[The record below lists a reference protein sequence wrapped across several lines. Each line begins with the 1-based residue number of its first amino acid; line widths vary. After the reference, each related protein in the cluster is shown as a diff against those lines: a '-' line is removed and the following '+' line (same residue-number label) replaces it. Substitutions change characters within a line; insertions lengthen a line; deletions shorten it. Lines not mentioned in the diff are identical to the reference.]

1 MVGVARCRKAF
12 TMVELVFVIVVIGIL
27 AAIAIPKLAVTRD
40 DAVITKAIN
49 TVAAVR
55 SAIATER
62 SKNIL
67 MGNYDDF
74 NKTSIGHT
82 GTQVFTGLLEY
93 PVAECTGSEKDCWV
107 VGGTDSQPTYTF
119 RGPTGD
125 VIYTYKNKKF
135 VCTSLEAVCKVYDDH
150 HVD

>member
-1 MVGVARCRKAF
+1 
-12 TMVELVFVIVVIGIL
+12 MVELVFVIVVIGIL

-62 SKNIL
+62 SKKIL

-74 NKTSIGHT
+74 NKTSIGYTT
-82 GTQVFTGLLEY
+82 GQVFTGMLEY
-93 PVAECTGSEKDCWV
+93 PVERCSGSEKGCWV
-107 VGGTDSQPTYTF
+107 IGGTDSQPTYTF

-125 VIYTYKNKKF
+125 VTYTYKNKKF
-135 VCTSLEAVCKVYDDH
+135 VCTSTEAVCKVYDDH